1 MDAIGYPDQYH
12 IYSYVENSSGS
23 ILDQTYKVNVPPLR
37 CKDLSCVIPSWPPI
51 EVYPRIPKNYSISIH
66 PNDLIRFNNLAYGS
80 RYNVSLVQNVTNTH
94 GINLSFSPKMIKL
107 PLNGSNNWQLQ
118 ITTPGN
124 ITSNNYTLMVNEK
137 FIPISGSIG
146 GTTKYH
152 SFNIEVLKPPGLI
165 ESVRQFLTPQITFE
179 ILELAVRHAVKKPF
193 IQIRE
198 VAYTIPFDIAHLRT
212 IPVDFR
218 WVDSMNRCRDEIEKQ
233 IQEIE
238 NNPDKIIETPI
249 SIALDLLELNNSSD
263 PQSKILMNLTSQVEK
278 ISSKVDMLSTGKSY
292 DIITERFRPS
302 IDDTAKDEKIVIDTV
317 MREICNLYTNTEREE
332 FSIDEIIQTQL
343 GAYSREYVFQFIA
356 KFESQSG
363 YIKLLTQDRVRL
375 TDAGKRYC
383 NLV

>member
-23 ILDQTYKVNVPPLR
+23 ILDQTYNVNVPPLR

-51 EVYPRIPKNYSISIH
+51 EVYPGIPKNISISIH

-118 ITTPGN
+118 ITAPGN

-179 ILELAVRHAVKKPF
+179 ILLGTTLVVASPLIWYAWKKAQQQNLMGTKNDILQINATVMVGVLILLTLGSTVLKHLNTTEISVITAFIIFPFAVSSIMV
-193 IQIRE
+193 
-198 VAYTIPFDIAHLRT
+198 V
-212 IPVDFR
+212 
-218 WVDSMNRCRDEIEKQ
+218 
-233 IQEIE
+233 
-238 NNPDKIIETPI
+238 I
-249 SIALDLLELNNSSD
+249 SKA
-263 PQSKILMNLTSQVEK
+263 P
-278 ISSKVDMLSTGKSY
+278 
-292 DIITERFRPS
+292 
-302 IDDTAKDEKIVIDTV
+302 KDEKDHREPDKVLKLFQASIMAMVVGFVYIITAVIT
-317 MREICNLYTNTEREE
+317 
-332 FSIDEIIQTQL
+332 
-343 GAYSREYVFQFIA
+343 IA
-356 KFESQSG
+356 FVG
-363 YIKLLTQDRVRL
+363 
-375 TDAGKRYC
+375 
-383 NLV
+383 